1 MTPEGKERSSTLSR
15 MAHGAAAR
23 RAAALAGHRGDVAA
37 ARRALDDAEP
47 DVRATALR
55 ALVRLDHA
63 TPDLVR
69 RASRDGEAIVR
80 VAACEAALHLSD
92 SEAVA
97 VLGPLL
103 DEDVAP
109 VVEAAA
115 FAAGELGST
124 AAPLLPSITTLT
136 RHDDAIVRETA
147 VAALGAI
154 GDPAALPT
162 ILAATKDRATVRRR
176 AIIALAPFE
185 GPDVEAA
192 LIAALDDRDWQVRQ
206 AAEDQ
211 TERHEETP

>member
-1 MTPEGKERSSTLSR
+1 MTPPGKERSSALGR
-15 MAHGAAAR
+15 MTHAAAAR
-23 RAAALAGHRGDVAA
+23 REAALAGHRGDVAA

-55 ALVRLDHA
+55 ALVRMGQA
-63 TPDLVR
+63 TPDVVR
-69 RASRDGEAIVR
+69 GAAGDDEPTVR
-80 VAACEAALHLSD
+80 VAACEATLCLSGADAIAL
-92 SEAVA
+92 
-97 VLGPLL
+97 LGSLL
-103 DEDVAP
+103 DEDVAS

-115 FAAGELGST
+115 FAAGELGPT
-124 AAPLLPSITTLT
+124 AATLLPRITTLVH
-136 RHDDAIVRETA
+136 HDDTIVRETA

-162 ILAATKDRATVRRR
+162 ILAATNDRATVRRR

-192 LIAALDDRDWQVRQ
+192 LTAALDDRDWQVRQ